1 MLKKPGKEEIQ
12 EKIEQGFLRARV
24 VIEMLGAPKDYIV
37 KTLKTYVE
45 KIKTDKDIIVLNEK
59 YAAPRKQDKLFS
71 TFVDIEMLV
80 KNASALAFFCFDYMP
95 SSIEIL
101 EPERFTYNARDFAA
115 FFNDMQARM
124 HRLDMVIKNLSAKSK
139 VLEINAGLL
148 LRNNLLILLK
158 EKDKGLDE
166 LSRGSGIPQQQ
177 LVPFLE
183 KLIKEGWIK
192 EKKGKYSA
200 AKK

>member
-1 MLKKPGKEEIQ
+1 MLKKLSKEEIQ
-12 EKIEQGFLRARV
+12 ERIEQGFLRVRV
-24 VIEMLGAPKDYIV
+24 VIEMLGAPKEYII
-37 KTLKTYVE
+37 KTLKDYVVHIDE
-45 KIKTDKDIIVLNEK
+45 NKDIIMLAEK
-59 YAAPRKQDKLFS
+59 YAKPKKQGKLFS
-71 TFVDIEMLV
+71 TFVELEMLV
-80 KNASALAFFCFDYMP
+80 KNASTLAFFCFDYMP

-115 FFNDMQARM
+115 FFNDMQARL
-124 HRLDMVIKNLSAKSK
+124 HRLDMVIKNLSAKTK
-139 VLEINAGLL
+139 VLETNAGLL

-158 EKDKGLDE
+158 EKDKDLNE

-192 EKKGKYSA
+192 EKKGKYSS